1 MRFPKPIWCAITYVQ
16 TPVTKMGP
24 WGGNGGTTFDITPE
38 EPRSLQEVTI
48 KCGDVINSVAFSYTN
63 QAGQKKTAGPW
74 GGDGA
79 LTITV
84 SDFGFYCVISI

>member
-1 MRFPKPIWCAITYVQ
+1 
-16 TPVTKMGP
+16 MGP
-24 WGGNGGTTFDITPE
+24 WGGNGGTAFDVIPD
-38 EPRSLQEVTI
+38 EPRSLQDVTI

-79 LTITV
+79 LTVTV
-84 SDFGFYCVISI
+84 SAFGFYFSLPLVYLTLIPYTLY